1 MAATQYD
8 VDFRA
13 HMYVLQ
19 INDDEDTFKYN
30 FRKVPRMDVAVE
42 ALFVRLRGR
51 STKSRAFTR
60 RAESE
65 VG

>member
-19 INDDEDTFKYN
+19 INDDEEHLPTPN

-42 ALFVRLRGR
+42 ALFALETAWTLDEIKEGVHG
-51 STKSRAFTR
+51 
-60 RAESE
+60 
-65 VG
+65 